1 MNINNNE
8 SGLEPV
14 RKDNLSV
21 GDMAYIIE
29 SNRFIR
35 EATIVKKSNSF
46 CTIRFADSHGA
57 ITISK
62 SRLYGTRNEAEE
74 VLPKKKT
81 VTAGP
86 RPPHRIW

>member
-62 SRLYGTRNEAEE
+62 GRGGFAKEE
-74 VLPKKKT
+74 NSNCRATPST
-81 VTAGP
+81 
-86 RPPHRIW
+86 